1 MPPIKPMNH
10 LSNTVFIVDDDAAVR
25 DSLSLLLGL
34 HGYRTT
40 IFADANSLL
49 SALQADW
56 QGCLII
62 DIRMPGMD
70 GLTLQKELQ
79 ARGCK
84 LPIIIIT
91 GHGDVASARS
101 AFRAAAVDFLEKP
114 LDEARLLQAIEES
127 FNRQSAHAARRSQ
140 QEQFSQRLKTLTPR
154 EQEVMQQ
161 VIAGRHNREIA
172 ELLGI
177 SVRTVEVHKARM
189 MAKLDADNIPQLVR
203 ISLGALANPDTHEP
217 STEPVIKPDSS
228 PGAEETGG

>member
-1 MPPIKPMNH
+1 MN
-10 LSNTVFIVDDDAAVR
+10 NTVFIVDDDAAVR
-25 DSLSLLLGL
+25 DSLSLLLSL

-40 IFADANSLL
+40 VFADAASLL
-49 SALQADW
+49 GALQADW

-70 GLTLQKELQ
+70 GLALQRELQ
-79 ARGCK
+79 ARGCA

-91 GHGDVASARS
+91 GHGDVASARE

-127 FNRQSAHAARRSQ
+127 FSRQSASAAARQ
-140 QEQFSQRLKTLTPR
+140 TQEQFSRRLKNLTPR
-154 EQEVMQQ
+154 EQEVMEQ

-172 ELLGI
+172 ALLGI

-203 ISLGALANPDTHEP
+203 ISLGADDAA
-217 STEPVIKPDSS
+217 S
-228 PGAEETGG
+228 